1 MFVYIFFVGSKSRNR
16 LQDQPLPALPSTEPN
31 SMQSSSHP
39 YEALIP
45 ELPTKKESND
55 SKYKRSKSVGPVVE
69 AAQKELL
76 AAAIAA
82 RERSRS
88 RGPTQE
94 RYNVFLYLQLFV
106 YFCLQFL
113 FVCIFRPTTDSGGRG
128 GAAGQPRPSKS
139 SREGNNSLESSSRGR
154 SRTKLERSASNKM
167 KVIPR

>member
-1 MFVYIFFVGSKSRNR
+1 MPEKTKIHLKNDSSLGHQPKQKGTYLVSSTRCTVKYYRFIIYVRVHAFQLFVYIFFVGSKSRNR

-94 RYNVFLYLQLFV
+94 RYNVFL
-106 YFCLQFL
+106 
-113 FVCIFRPTTDSGGRG
+113 
-128 GAAGQPRPSKS
+128 
-139 SREGNNSLESSSRGR
+139 
-154 SRTKLERSASNKM
+154 
-167 KVIPR
+167 

>member
-1 MFVYIFFVGSKSRNR
+1 MFTLFAGSKSRNR

-45 ELPTKKESND
+45 DLPTKKESND

-88 RGPTQE
+88 RGPATQE
-94 RYNVFLYLQLFV
+94 RYIHTTAFLYMYLYIFARLFV
-106 YFCLQFL
+106 YFCLHF
-113 FVCIFRPTTDSGGRG
+113 
-128 GAAGQPRPSKS
+128 
-139 SREGNNSLESSSRGR
+139 
-154 SRTKLERSASNKM
+154 
-167 KVIPR
+167 